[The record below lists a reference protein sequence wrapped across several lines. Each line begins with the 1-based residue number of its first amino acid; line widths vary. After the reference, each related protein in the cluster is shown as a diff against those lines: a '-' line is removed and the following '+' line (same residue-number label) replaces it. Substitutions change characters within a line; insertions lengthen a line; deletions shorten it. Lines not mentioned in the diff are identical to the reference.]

1 MESAEMS
8 QITQLQAQ
16 LAEAFERLRSALAAR
31 EAAAAP
37 QPGEQALRDR
47 IAALESENAELADEL
62 ERLRVKRDK
71 DVAALDDLIAQL
83 KPLIEEV

>member
-1 MESAEMS
+1 MS
-8 QITQLQAQ
+8 QITDLEAQ
-16 LAEAFERLRSALAAR
+16 LAVALDRLRSAIAAR
-31 EAAAAP
+31 DAAAAP
-37 QPGEQALRDR
+37 QPDERALVDR
-47 IAALESENAELADEL
+47 IDALERDKAELADEL